1 MYKEIYKEKNPC
13 NLKWKTF
20 NDMIRLLILIVMKRK
35 IQISGLVGKENL
47 FNFCYSKSLSNINS
61 DPLPAIQ
68 KTWPNHCTSK
78 GLSFSSQQV
87 PSTSK
92 ERKDEKKII
101 KILKCSVSSK
111 MKKNCLWIGQNMQ
124 KKKEKKKRIL
134 FSRQLSIFKIFFFP
148 QNSGWDKSFFK

>member
-20 NDMIRLLILIVMKRK
+20 NDMIRVLILIVMKRK